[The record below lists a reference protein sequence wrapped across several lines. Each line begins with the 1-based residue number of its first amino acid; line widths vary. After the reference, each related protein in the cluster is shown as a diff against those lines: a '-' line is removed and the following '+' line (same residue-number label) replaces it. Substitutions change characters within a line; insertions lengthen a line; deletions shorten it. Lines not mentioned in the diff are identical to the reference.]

1 MRFLP
6 LLTIALFASACMS
19 TSDAPKPAGDPAAT
33 PQLSMAEVQDALAQA
48 PHTSTGVRCSDLDW
62 QDVFWAEPEM
72 IHPVG
77 YLTCS
82 CFQLEDLTG
91 VESPYISL
99 AYEFACDDG
108 GCSSGVCQ

>member
-1 MRFLP
+1 MRLSW
-6 LLTIALFASACMS
+6 LAIALFTTACTS
-19 TSDAPKPAGDPAAT
+19 TADGPRPAGDPAAT
-33 PQLSMAEVQDALAQA
+33 PQLSMSEVHDALASA
-48 PHTSTGVRCSDLDW
+48 PHTSTGVRCSDEDW

-77 YLTCS
+77 FLTCT
-82 CFQLEDLTG
+82 CFQFEDLTG

-99 AYEFACDDG
+99 AYEDVCDGG